1 LRALPTVLLVVLA
14 AGRQGLGACL
24 PVVTAAGDQRGAA
37 DADDCADGECDS
49 GECDSCF
56 STRESD
62 RYINGGAC
70 FFFSGMKP
78 KALCGCVAGQC
89 TFFVQTPEPPTGY
102 SQMNFRSS
110 M

>member
-1 LRALPTVLLVVLA
+1 VGQRCLADVGYLPGRARTLVFDRLN
-14 AGRQGLGACL
+14 GG
-24 PVVTAAGDQRGAA
+24 
-37 DADDCADGECDS
+37 DCAHDGECDS